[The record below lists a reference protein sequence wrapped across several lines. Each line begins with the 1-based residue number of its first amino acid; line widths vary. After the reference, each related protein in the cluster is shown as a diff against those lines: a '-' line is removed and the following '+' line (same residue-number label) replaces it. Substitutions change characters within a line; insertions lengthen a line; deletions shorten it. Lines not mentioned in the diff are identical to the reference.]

1 MNIDVSLKTH
11 EIMQFHPRAHYD
23 DTVSP
28 YPHPALDEKGLMRSF
43 GVDLDGEERTGDDLA
58 ANVASE

>member
-1 MNIDVSLKTH
+1 MNTDVSLKTH
-11 EIMQFHPRAHYD
+11 EITAVSSTAHYD

-28 YPHPALDEKGLMRSF
+28 YPHPAQDEKGLMSSF
-43 GVDLDGEERTGDDLA
+43 GVDLDAEERTRDDPA

>member
-11 EIMQFHPRAHYD
+11 EIIAVSSTAHYD

-43 GVDLDGEERTGDDLA
+43 GVDLDAEERTGDDPA